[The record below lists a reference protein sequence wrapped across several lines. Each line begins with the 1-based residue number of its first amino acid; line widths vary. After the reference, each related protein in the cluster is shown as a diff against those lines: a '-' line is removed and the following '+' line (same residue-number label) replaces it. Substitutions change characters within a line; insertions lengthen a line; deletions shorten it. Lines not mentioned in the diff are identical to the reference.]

1 MANTVTKIMDAFAQS
16 GFAPA
21 TKTTPALEAIQVT
34 FDATETTQ
42 LIVCQ
47 HATAAS
53 IHTRL
58 VKEALAV
65 VATPCNS
72 TAGATNVALHAVIS
86 TTTYPNDSIT
96 LTGVEA
102 GSWYV
107 HIVGRA

>member
-1 MANTVTKIMDAFAQS
+1 MANTITKITDAFAQS

-21 TKTTPALEAIQVT
+21 TKTTPALETIQVT

-42 LIVCQ
+42 LIVCN

-58 VKEALAV
+58 VREALAV

-72 TAGATNVALHAVIS
+72 TAGGTQVVLHAVIS

-96 LTGVEA
+96 LTGIEA

-107 HIVGRA
+107 LVIGRA

>member
-1 MANTVTKIMDAFAQS
+1 MANTVTKIMDAFAAS
-16 GFAPA
+16 GFDPA
-21 TKTTPALEAIQVT
+21 AKTTPALETVQVT
-34 FDATETTQ
+34 FDATETTHI
-42 LIVCQ
+42 IVLN

-58 VKEALAV
+58 IREAFAV

-72 TAGATNVALHAVIS
+72 TAGGTQVALHAAIS

-96 LTGVEA
+96 LTGIED

-107 HIVGRA
+107 LIIGRA